1 MAFYG
6 FTELLLLLP
15 GKMKIM
21 FLSLFFLGQGALGPV
36 PADLIPKAKEI
47 RQFNQAYFQPE
58 LARGLPKGTYFY
70 GFINRLDIAAQNYM
84 NQPLGKKLS
93 QIPLARIINTFI
105 PNEKPLEELQ
115 NQLTRYLDLTAKD
128 IYSLTKAKL
137 EVALT
142 SDNNELSEDNFIMA
156 YYPAVEVEPIIEKLV
171 TGFKSFYLG
180 MPKKSSAG
188 SRDETDSRDERN
200 SRDRTDSRD
209 GWTIP
214 LGFGITVYIH
224 KMKKHGKKY
233 YIITF
238 SDKTFE
244 RYKDR
249 MASSSRGTLDN
260 HLRKKGMIRKLG
272 KGAYFGLYVSID
284 DLVNKSDWLRRHSG
298 DSNNEVQKFY
308 RFFSIQSFL
317 TGESFEKGVYHEKV
331 ELAYDP
337 RYRSVFQKLTP
348 LGLTKRDFRWLPKDT
363 RLVWSLSFKELPNV
377 INWIGDIV
385 YTLGGKREYRSYMR
399 ELKQVKREIG
409 IDLNE
414 LMGVLSGKVMVAIS
428 GEQSDMEEMLTFSR
442 GMEDAFGLYFL
453 KRVMFSLSVKDRFR
467 AEDQLRLLIRR
478 LPDTRIT
485 PFTRLTVLNRTV
497 HKVIIKLRGLKT
509 PIPVYWTY
517 IGRQLVVCF
526 SEKNMRKVIQASRSR
541 YPRFYH
547 RMALKKLSYN
557 VLSYLWVDNSYIMN
571 QLGYLYELGLA
582 SLRDR
587 YYEKFQGDFHFN
599 TLIPLYKEISGKM
612 GTSLSVLRLTK
623 RGVTSESIS
632 TSGVGVSNFITPLA
646 GGMFFG
652 MGYWLLASEPMM
664 MPNNKEMAVEHM
676 RDHIKPA
683 RKSTAKK
690 ADEAIK
696 TRTFTGRLIHSHSQG
711 VVTVSVY
718 NTKGNDYFQK
728 GDNEFAL
735 TFIKGGKPFDAGKNV
750 KLNFYMPP
758 MPPTMPEII
767 NNATITSTNE
777 VGDYKGKV
785 KIVMGGY
792 WTVNIQYGDG
802 KTISFPVMVKR

>member
-1 MAFYG
+1 MMDMAFYG

-21 FLSLFFLGQGALGPV
+21 FLSLFFLGQGALGPI
-36 PADLIPKAKEI
+36 PADLIPKGKEI

-58 LARGLPKGTYFY
+58 LARGLPKETYFY
-70 GFINRLDIAAQNYM
+70 GFINRLDIATQNYM
-84 NQPLGKKLS
+84 IQPLGKKLS
-93 QIPLARIINTFI
+93 QIPLARILNTFL
-105 PNEKPLEELQ
+105 PGEKPLDELQ
-115 NQLTRYLDLTAKD
+115 NQLTRYLDLTGRD

-142 SDNNELSEDNFIMA
+142 SDDNKISLDNLMIG
-156 YYPAVEVEPIIEKLV
+156 YYPTLDVEPTIEKMI
-171 TGFKSFYLG
+171 TGFKSFLD
-180 MPKKSSAG
+180 MPKKSSNSSEEKDSHDARG
-188 SRDETDSRDERN
+188 SMEVTETE
-200 SRDRTDSRD
+200 SRD
-209 GWTIP
+209 GWSIP
-214 LGFGITVYIH
+214 LGYGNTVYIH
-224 KMKKHGKKY
+224 KMKRHGKKY

-238 SDKTFE
+238 SDRAFE

-260 HLRKKGMIRKLG
+260 HFRKKGMIRKLG

-284 DLVNKSDWLRRHSG
+284 DLVNKSNWFQGPSR
-298 DSNNEVQKFY
+298 DSNNEVDKFY
-308 RFFSIQSFL
+308 RFFSVESFL
-317 TGESFEKGVYHEKV
+317 TGESFEKGVYHEKM

-363 RLVWSLSFKELPNV
+363 RLVWSLSFKELPNI

-385 YTLGGKREYRSYMR
+385 YTLGGKKEYRSYMR
-399 ELKQVKREIG
+399 DLKQVKREIG

-414 LMGVLSGKVMVAIS
+414 LMGVLSGKVMVAVN

-453 KRVMFSLSVKDRFR
+453 KRVMVSLSVKDRFR

-478 LPDTRIT
+478 LPDTHIT
-485 PFTRLTVLNRTV
+485 PFVRLSLLNRTV
-497 HKVIIKLRGLKT
+497 HKVIIRLRGLKT
-509 PIPVYWTY
+509 PVPVYWTY

-526 SEKNMRKVIQASRSR
+526 SEKNMKKVIQASRSR

-582 SLRDR
+582 GLRTR
-587 YYEKFQGDFHFN
+587 QYERFHGNFHFS

-646 GGMFFG
+646 GGVFFG
-652 MGYWLLASEPMM
+652 MGYYLFASEPMM
-664 MPNNKEMAVEHM
+664 MPNKRATAVEPM
-676 RDHIKPA
+676 PVE
-683 RKSTAKK
+683 KK
-690 ADEAIK
+690 AVKSDSLTLIK
-696 TRTFTGRLIHSHSQG
+696 SYSQDII
-711 VVTVSVY
+711 TVSVY
-718 NTKGNDYFQK
+718 NTKGYGYFRK

-735 TFIKGGKPFDAGKNV
+735 TFKKDGKPFDAGKDV
-750 KLNFYMPP
+750 KLNFYMPA
-758 MPPTMPEII
+758 MPPTMPELTNI
-767 NNATITSTNE
+767 ATITPTGE
-777 VGDYKGKV
+777 KGVYKGKV
-785 KIVMGGY
+785 KIVMDGK

-802 KTISFPVMVKR
+802 ETMSFSVKVKN